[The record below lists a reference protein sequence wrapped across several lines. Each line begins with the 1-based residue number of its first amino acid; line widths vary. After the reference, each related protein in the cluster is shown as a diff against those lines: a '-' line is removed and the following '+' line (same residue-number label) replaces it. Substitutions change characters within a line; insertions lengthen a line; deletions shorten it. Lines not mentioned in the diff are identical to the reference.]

1 MSRAGPGGISF
12 GRHSLQD
19 RNKRLDGRIVLVTG
33 AAGGIGAQVARQ
45 AAREGAR
52 VIVSDVRR
60 DDGHK
65 LVEELGPAARFVAH
79 DVADE
84 NEWNHLADICRSEG
98 GAGGLVNSAGIFD
111 PRPIAETDVAFFE
124 RNARINEL
132 GTFLGI
138 RFIEQAAARSG
149 ASVVNVSSFAGLR
162 GTKGIA
168 YTATKW
174 AVRGMTKTAAVELA
188 PRNIRMNSIHPAFI
202 ATPMLDAMT
211 RENFELRRKSIPLGR
226 AGTVADVANLVMFL
240 LSDESAFITGAE
252 IAIDGGL
259 SA

>member
-1 MSRAGPGGISF
+1 MSRTGPGGDFIREAF
-12 GRHSLQD
+12 LLD
-19 RNKRLDGRIVLVTG
+19 RNKRLDGRIVVVTG

-45 AAREGAR
+45 AVREGAR

-60 DDGHK
+60 DDGRK

-84 NEWNHLADICRSEG
+84 DEWNRLAELCRSEG
-98 GAGGLVNSAGIFD
+98 GAGGLVNSAGIYD

-124 RNARINEL
+124 RNTRINEL

-138 RFIEQAAARSG
+138 RFIEQAAAPSG
-149 ASVVNVSSFAGLR
+149 AAVVNVSSLAGLR
-162 GTKGIA
+162 GTRGIA

-174 AVRGMTKTAAVELA
+174 AVRGMSKTAAVELA
-188 PRNIRMNSIHPAFI
+188 PRNIRVNSIHPAFI
-202 ATPMLDAMT
+202 ITPMLDAMS
-211 RENFELRRKSIPLGR
+211 RENFEARRKSIPLGR
-226 AGTVADVANLVMFL
+226 AGTVEDVADLVMFL
-240 LSDESAFITGAE
+240 LSDESSFITGAE